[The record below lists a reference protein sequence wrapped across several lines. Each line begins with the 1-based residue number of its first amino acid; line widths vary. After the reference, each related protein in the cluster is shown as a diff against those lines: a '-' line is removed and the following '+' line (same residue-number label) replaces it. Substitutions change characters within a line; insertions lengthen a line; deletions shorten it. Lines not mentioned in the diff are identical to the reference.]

1 MLLRLFMQR
10 WQSKLASRRQF
21 QNQQVVEFSKRHLK
35 TAFRVWQAKLKQKQ
49 QLAWRSEMRKKMKI
63 IKNKLDLN
71 VKKDAWAK
79 WRQIQ
84 LAHRAD
90 RQYRL
95 FFLVRFFARW
105 KTRLRQVSE
114 MADVAN
120 EYASHLD
127 LKAADRCWDYWKRS
141 AVSRNRELVVIRR
154 VDWRI
159 MVNAFD
165 QWKQRG

>member
-1 MLLRLFMQR
+1 
-10 WQSKLASRRQF
+10 
-21 QNQQVVEFSKRHLK
+21 
-35 TAFRVWQAKLKQKQ
+35 
-49 QLAWRSEMRKKMKI
+49 MKF

-79 WRQIQ
+79 WRQLQ
-84 LAHRAD
+84 LSHRAD
-90 RQYRL
+90 RHYRL
-95 FFLVRFFARW
+95 YLLVRLFARW
-105 KTRLRQVSE
+105 KTKLRQVSE
-114 MADVAN
+114 MAGVAN

-127 LKAADRCWDYWKRS
+127 LKVADRCWDYWKR
-141 AVSRNRELVVIRR
+141 ATISRHRELVVIQR

>member
-21 QNQQVVEFSKRHLK
+21 QNQQIVEFSKRHLK

-49 QLAWRSEMRKKMKI
+49 QLVWRSEMRKKLKI

-79 WRQIQ
+79 WRQLQ
-84 LAHRAD
+84 LSRRAD

-95 FFLVRFFARW
+95 FFLVHFFARW
-105 KTRLRQVSE
+105 KTKLRQVSE

-127 LKAADRCWDYWKRS
+127 LKVADRFWDYWKR
-141 AVSRNRELVVIRR
+141 AAISRHRELVVVQR

-165 QWKQRG
+165 RWKQRG

>member
-1 MLLRLFMQR
+1 MQR
-10 WQSKLASRRQF
+10 WQSKLVSRRQF
-21 QNQQVVEFSKRHLK
+21 QDQQIVEFSKRHLK
-35 TAFRVWQAKLKQKQ
+35 TAFRVWRAKLKQKQ
-49 QLAWRSEMRKKMKI
+49 QLAWRSEMREKMKI
-63 IKNKLDLN
+63 IRNKLELN
-71 VKKDAWAK
+71 VKKDIWVK
-79 WRQIQ
+79 WRQLQ

-95 FFLVRFFARW
+95 IFLVRFFARW

-114 MADVAN
+114 MAEAAN

-127 LKAADRCWDYWKRS
+127 LKVADRCWDYWKR
-141 AVSRNRELVVIRR
+141 AAASRHRELVVIQR

>member
-10 WQSKLASRRQF
+10 WQSKLASRRQS
-21 QNQQVVEFSKRHLK
+21 QNQQIVEFSKRHIK
-35 TAFRVWQAKLKQKQ
+35 TAFRVWQTKLKQKQ
-49 QLAWRSEMRKKMKI
+49 QLVWRSEMRKKMKF

-79 WRQIQ
+79 WRQLQ
-84 LAHRAD
+84 LSHRAD
-90 RQYRL
+90 RHYRL
-95 FFLVRFFARW
+95 FLLVRLFARW
-105 KTRLRQVSE
+105 KTKLRQVSE

-120 EYASHLD
+120 EYANHLD
-127 LKAADRCWDYWKRS
+127 LKVADRCWDYWKRA
-141 AVSRNRELVVIRR
+141 AVSRHRELVVIQR

>member
-10 WQSKLASRRQF
+10 WQSRLASRRQF
-21 QNQQVVEFSKRHLK
+21 QNQQIVEFSKRHLK
-35 TAFRVWQAKLKQKQ
+35 TAFRMWQAKLKQKQ
-49 QLAWRSEMRKKMKI
+49 QLVWRTEMRKKMKI
-63 IKNKLDLN
+63 IKNKMDLN

-79 WRQIQ
+79 WRQLQI
-84 LAHRAD
+84 LLRAD

-114 MADVAN
+114 MADVAK

-127 LKAADRCWDYWKRS
+127 FKVADRCWVYWKR
-141 AVSRNRELVVIRR
+141 ATVSRHRELVVIQRIN
-154 VDWRI
+154 WRI